1 MTAPKRRW
9 LWVLAGVVLLVCV
22 VVAGVVAASWFYF
35 RDRLEIAQG
44 TSRSDALARF
54 ETERQRYADRRPL
67 LVMGDDRRPRYAE
80 GAPERRNDGDVAAF
94 NVLAWDADDGALVS
108 VSVPMWV
115 LRMKS
120 GPISVGEYVSDL
132 DGHGVRLQAEDLQR
146 YGPGVLLDIEGPD
159 GDLVL
164 LTAQARPPQ

>member
-9 LWVLAGVVLLVCV
+9 LVILAGVCLLVGV
-22 VVAGVVAASWFYF
+22 VVAGVGAVSYFYF
-35 RDRLEIAQG
+35 RDRLDIARG
-44 TSRSDALARF
+44 TSRSDAVARF
-54 ETERQRYADRRPL
+54 EAERQRFADRRPL
-67 LVMGDDRRPRYAE
+67 LVMGDNRRPRYAE
-80 GAPERRNDGDVAAF
+80 GVPEHRNAGEVATF

-108 VSVPMWV
+108 VSVPMWL

-120 GPISVGEYVSDL
+120 GPISFGEYIADL
-132 DGHGVRLQAEDLQR
+132 DEQAVRLGPEDLQR
-146 YGPGVLLDIEGPD
+146 YGPGVLLDIESPD

>member
-9 LWVLAGVVLLVCV
+9 LVILAGVCVLV
-22 VVAGVVAASWFYF
+22 GVVAAGVAAVSYFYF
-35 RDRLEIAQG
+35 RDRLEIARG

-54 ETERQRYADRRPL
+54 EAERQRFGDRRPL
-67 LVMGDDRRPRYAE
+67 LVMGDDRRPRYAD
-80 GAPERRNDGDVAAF
+80 GVPEHRNGGDVETF

-108 VSVPMWV
+108 VSVPMWL

-120 GPISVGEYVSDL
+120 GPISFGEYVSGMDE
-132 DGHGVRLQAEDLQR
+132 HGVRLGPDDLQR
-146 YGPGVLLDIEGPD
+146 YGPGVLLDIESPD